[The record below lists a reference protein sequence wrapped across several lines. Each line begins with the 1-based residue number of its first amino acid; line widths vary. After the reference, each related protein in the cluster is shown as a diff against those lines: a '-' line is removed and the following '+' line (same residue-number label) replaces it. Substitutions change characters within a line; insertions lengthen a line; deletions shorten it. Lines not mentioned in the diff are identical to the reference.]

1 MKVFVDTNIFLDLIM
16 RRDGAKEALYI
27 LNSCHQSHFEGFVAD
42 ITLLNI
48 DYVASKQSKEI
59 KEFLKTISNSF
70 VIVGTD
76 NAMFEKAFAI
86 SHNDLEDTIQYLSA
100 KASHCDTIITNDK
113 NFYNTGDIETITS
126 KEFIERV

>member
-1 MKVFVDTNIFLDLIM
+1 MQ
-16 RRDGAKEALYI
+16 RDGAKKALYI
-27 LNSCHQSHFEGFVAD
+27 LNSCHQNHFEGFVAD

-59 KEFLKTISNSF
+59 KEFFKTISNSF
-70 VIVGTD
+70 VIVGAD
-76 NAMFEKAFAI
+76 NTMFEKAFAI

-100 KASHCDTIITNDK
+100 KVSNGDIIITNDK

-126 KEFIERV
+126 KEFIESV